1 MPPFKPSSHALE
13 VISLLRERTSR
24 SEMRRALTSNR
35 ELRSEQS
42 VDRWLDV
49 IWGVDVGDGILVD
62 SVYSDAHVDLWD
74 TIAHLFCPKARESDA
89 IMIVWGILG
98 VEFER
103 HGGTTLPLPME
114 DIVWTVTD
122 LTSRMEHAVI
132 LHGVQAWLL
141 RTAESANC
149 AEPPLLDSGFGMCA
163 SHAASF
169 LALRAAKN
177 QLESSRSVFHQ
188 CVKRLMESWPGS
200 EIDPYDANSAIYTYH
215 ERKRWNRTLF
225 EDGLRVS
232 SLIEEMERYAILDIR
247 DE

>member
-13 VISLLRERTSR
+13 VISLLRDRTSR
-24 SEMRRALTSNR
+24 SEMRRVLTSNP

-49 IWGVDVGDGILVD
+49 IWGVDGGDGSLVD
-62 SVYSDAHVDLWD
+62 SVYSDAHFDLWD

-89 IMIVWGILG
+89 IMIVWGVLG

-103 HGGTTLPLPME
+103 HGGTTLPLPKE
-114 DIVWTVTD
+114 DIVWTVVD
-122 LTSRMEHAVI
+122 LTSRMEHAAI
-132 LHGVQAWLL
+132 LHGVQEWLL

-149 AEPPLLDSGFGMCA
+149 AEPRLLDSGFGMCA
-163 SHAASF
+163 SHAASY
-169 LALRAAKN
+169 LALRDARN
-177 QLESSRSVFHQ
+177 QLEKSRSIFHQ
-188 CVKRLMESWPGS
+188 CVKRFMDGRPAS
-200 EIDPYDANSAIYTYH
+200 EIDPYDANSVIFPYR
-215 ERKRWNRTLF
+215 ERQQWNRTLF

-232 SLIEEMERYAILDIR
+232 SLIEEMERYAIRDIG